1 MSPQEKLLVVG
12 MQQPGASTAWQ
23 MPGSSTNTLPT
34 TFQHGLFVNPRGF
47 TEDTRVQVE
56 KSKWS
61 SPALTG
67 FTAHGQLWGAL
78 AQLPSSLAYL
88 PPLPWHGGLK

>member
-23 MPGSSTNTLPT
+23 MPWSSTNTLPT

-47 TEDTRVQVE
+47 TVDTRVQVE

-61 SPALTG
+61 RPALTG
-67 FTAHGQLWGAL
+67 FTAHGQL
-78 AQLPSSLAYL
+78 
-88 PPLPWHGGLK
+88 